1 MMKHAAE
8 MGWQVE
14 QDNTGQ
20 YVIYTGIPE
29 GAPEVAQQYAHEHGY
44 EIDSDNYGSIIL
56 YTGIHAP
63 DVRLCSVTLKYA
75 GNKEREVEVWCS
87 NDYLNL
93 SQHPEVT
100 KTSIEVINELG
111 TGSGG
116 TRNIS
121 GTSTYHVDLERLI
134 ADLHRKESALLFPSA
149 YTANQST
156 LWTLCKNMEGIEVF
170 SDELNHASL
179 IQGIK
184 NADVVT
190 HIFRHNDTEH
200 LEELLNTANAN
211 TPKLIVFESLYSMEG
226 LRSPLQK
233 IIDIAKK
240 YNALTYLDEVHS
252 VGLYGPEGRGIT
264 AEKGLE
270 DEIDIINGTLSKSFG
285 QMGGYVAA
293 NADIIDYIRSFAPG
307 FIFTSSMNPS
317 IAAASITSIKIAMSS
332 EDLRENIRINSDRI
346 RTGLRELQIPFL
358 ENDSHIIPIH
368 LYDPRLCKEAANL
381 LLEKHGIYI
390 QPIFYPT
397 VPKGDERFR
406 VTITPRHEASDIDHF
421 LDALDDVWKQMDLK
435 RSDSDEEEKSAVSR
449 IY

>member
-1 MMKHAAE
+1 MNYKKFFSDELVSLKSQGLYRKFRAINRNKSSFPKATE
-8 MGWQVE
+8 RFE
-14 QDNTGQ
+14 GQ
-20 YVIYTGIPE
+20 
-29 GAPEVAQQYAHEHGY
+29 
-44 EIDSDNYGSIIL
+44 
-56 YTGIHAP
+56 
-63 DVRLCSVTLKYA
+63 
-75 GNKEREVEVWCS
+75 EREVEVWCS

-93 SQHPEVT
+93 SQHPQVT

-121 GTSTYHVDLERLI
+121 GTSTYHVDLENLL
-134 ADLHRKESALLFPSA
+134 ADLHNKESALLFPSA

-156 LWTLCKNMEGIEVF
+156 LWTLCKNLEGVEIF

-184 NADVVT
+184 NANVECHV
-190 HIFRHNDTEH
+190 FRHNDTEH
-200 LEELLNTANAN
+200 LEELINNANAN
-211 TPKLIVFESLYSMEG
+211 SPKIIVFESLYSMEG

-233 IIDIAKK
+233 IIEIAKK
-240 YNALTYLDEVHS
+240 YSALTYLDEVHS

-270 DEIDIINGTLSKSFG
+270 DDIDIINGTLSKAFG

-293 NADIIDYIRSFAPG
+293 SADIIDYIRSFAPG

-317 IAAASITSIKIAMSS
+317 VAAASITSIKVAMES
-332 EDLRENIRINSDRI
+332 EDLRENIRVNSDRI
-346 RTGLRELQIPFL
+346 RKGLRDLQIPFL

-381 LLEKHGIYI
+381 LLERHGIYI
-390 QPIFYPT
+390 QPIFFPT

-406 VTITPRHEASDIDHF
+406 VTITPRHEANDINNF
-421 LDALDDVWKQMDLK
+421 LNALDDVWNTMDLR
-435 RSDSDEEEKSAVSR
+435 RSDTIGQEKPALSR

>member
-1 MMKHAAE
+1 MNYKKFFSDELISLKSQGLYRKFRAINRNKSSFPKATE
-8 MGWQVE
+8 RF
-14 QDNTGQ
+14 
-20 YVIYTGIPE
+20 E
-29 GAPEVAQQYAHEHGY
+29 GKQ
-44 EIDSDNYGSIIL
+44 
-56 YTGIHAP
+56 
-63 DVRLCSVTLKYA
+63 
-75 GNKEREVEVWCS
+75 REVEVWCS

-100 KTSIEVINELG
+100 KTSVEVINELG

-121 GTSTYHVDLERLI
+121 GTSTYHVDLETLL
-134 ADLHRKESALLFPSA
+134 ADLHNKEAALLFPSA

-156 LWTLCKNMEGIEVF
+156 LWTLCKNLEGVEIF

-184 NADVVT
+184 NANVECHV
-190 HIFRHNDTEH
+190 FRHNDTEH
-200 LEELLNTANAN
+200 LEELIYNANADS
-211 TPKLIVFESLYSMEG
+211 PKIIVFESLYSMEG

-233 IIDIAKK
+233 IIEIAKK

-270 DEIDIINGTLSKSFG
+270 DGIDIINGTLSKAFG

-293 NADIIDYIRSFAPG
+293 NSDIIDYIRSFAPG

-317 IAAASITSIKIAMSS
+317 IAAASITSIKIAMAS
-332 EDLRENIRINSDRI
+332 EDLRDNIRINSDRI
-346 RTGLRELQIPFL
+346 RLGLRDLQIPFL

-390 QPIFYPT
+390 QTIFYPT
-397 VPKGDERFR
+397 VPKGDARFR
-406 VTITPRHEASDIDHF
+406 VTITPRHDASDIQHF
-421 LDALDDVWKQMDLK
+421 LDALDDVWTTLDLK
-435 RSDSDEEEKSAVSR
+435 RSDSLEEEKPTVAR

>member
-1 MMKHAAE
+1 MNYKKFFSDELVSLKSQGLYRKFRAINRNKSSFPKATE
-8 MGWQVE
+8 RF
-14 QDNTGQ
+14 
-20 YVIYTGIPE
+20 E
-29 GAPEVAQQYAHEHGY
+29 G
-44 EIDSDNYGSIIL
+44 
-56 YTGIHAP
+56 
-63 DVRLCSVTLKYA
+63 
-75 GNKEREVEVWCS
+75 KEREVEVWCS

-121 GTSTYHVDLERLI
+121 GTSTYHVDLERLL

-270 DEIDIINGTLSKSFG
+270 DEIDIINGTLSKSYG

-317 IAAASITSIKIAMSS
+317 IAAASITSIMIAMSS
-332 EDLRENIRINSDRI
+332 EDLREKIRINSDRI
-346 RTGLRELQIPFL
+346 RAGLRELQIPFL

-421 LDALDDVWKQMDLK
+421 LDAIDDVWKQMDLR
-435 RSDSDEEEKSAVSR
+435 RSDSTEEEKPAVSR

>member
-1 MMKHAAE
+1 MNYKKFFSDELVSLKSQGLYRKFRAINRNKASFPKATE
-8 MGWQVE
+8 RF
-14 QDNTGQ
+14 
-20 YVIYTGIPE
+20 E
-29 GAPEVAQQYAHEHGY
+29 G
-44 EIDSDNYGSIIL
+44 
-56 YTGIHAP
+56 
-63 DVRLCSVTLKYA
+63 
-75 GNKEREVEVWCS
+75 KEREVEVWCS

-121 GTSTYHVDLERLI
+121 GTSTYHVDLERLL

-270 DEIDIINGTLSKSFG
+270 DEIDIINGTLSKSYG

-346 RTGLRELQIPFL
+346 RAGLRELQIPFL

-421 LDALDDVWKQMDLK
+421 LDALDDVWKQMDLR
-435 RSDSDEEEKSAVSR
+435 RSDSAEEEKSAVSR

>member
-1 MMKHAAE
+1 MNYKKFFSDELVSLKSQGLYRKFRAINRNKSSFPKATE
-8 MGWQVE
+8 RF
-14 QDNTGQ
+14 
-20 YVIYTGIPE
+20 E
-29 GAPEVAQQYAHEHGY
+29 G
-44 EIDSDNYGSIIL
+44 
-56 YTGIHAP
+56 
-63 DVRLCSVTLKYA
+63 
-75 GNKEREVEVWCS
+75 KEREVEVWCS

-121 GTSTYHVDLERLI
+121 GTSTYHVDLERLL

-233 IIDIAKK
+233 ILDIAKK

-270 DEIDIINGTLSKSFG
+270 DEIDIINGTLSKSYG

-332 EDLRENIRINSDRI
+332 EDLRDNIRINSDRI
-346 RTGLRELQIPFL
+346 RAGLRELQIPFL

>member
-1 MMKHAAE
+1 MNYKKFFSDELISLKSQGLYRKFRAINRNKSSFPKATE
-8 MGWQVE
+8 RF
-14 QDNTGQ
+14 
-20 YVIYTGIPE
+20 E
-29 GAPEVAQQYAHEHGY
+29 G
-44 EIDSDNYGSIIL
+44 
-56 YTGIHAP
+56 
-63 DVRLCSVTLKYA
+63 R
-75 GNKEREVEVWCS
+75 EREVEVWCS

-100 KTSIEVINELG
+100 KTSVDVINRLG

-121 GTSTYHVDLERLI
+121 GTSTYHVDLEQLL

-184 NADVVT
+184 NADAET

-233 IIDIAKK
+233 IIEIAKK

-270 DEIDIINGTLSKSFG
+270 DDIDIINGTLSKSFG

-332 EDLRENIRINSDRI
+332 EDLRDNIRINSDRI
-346 RTGLRELQIPFL
+346 RKGLRDLEIPFL

-421 LDALDDVWKQMDLK
+421 LDALDDVWKQMDLR
-435 RSDSDEEEKSAVSR
+435 RSDSAEEEKSAVSR

>member
-1 MMKHAAE
+1 MNYKKFFSDELISLKSQGLYRKFRAINRNKSSFPKATE
-8 MGWQVE
+8 RF
-14 QDNTGQ
+14 
-20 YVIYTGIPE
+20 E
-29 GAPEVAQQYAHEHGY
+29 G
-44 EIDSDNYGSIIL
+44 
-56 YTGIHAP
+56 
-63 DVRLCSVTLKYA
+63 
-75 GNKEREVEVWCS
+75 KEREVEVWCS

-93 SQHPEVT
+93 SQHPQVT
-100 KTSIEVINELG
+100 RTSVEVINQLG

-121 GTSTYHVDLERLI
+121 GTSTYHVDLENLL
-134 ADLHRKESALLFPSA
+134 AELHQKESALLFPSA

-156 LWTLCKNMEGIEVF
+156 LWTLCKNMEGVEVF

-200 LEELLNTANAN
+200 LEELLKTANAN
-211 TPKLIVFESLYSMEG
+211 SPKIIVFESLYSMEG

-233 IIDIAKK
+233 IIEIARK

-264 AEKGLE
+264 AEKGF
-270 DEIDIINGTLSKSFG
+270 DQDIDIINGTLSKSFG

-293 NADIIDYIRSFAPG
+293 NSDIIDYIRSFAPG

-317 IAAASITSIKIAMSS
+317 IAAASITAINIAKKA
-332 EDLRENIRINSDRI
+332 EDLRENIRHNSARI
-346 RTGLRELQIPFL
+346 RKGLTDLEIPFL

-368 LYDPRLCKEAANL
+368 LYDPRLCKEAANM

-406 VTITPRHEASDIDHF
+406 VTITPRHEAGDIDHF
-421 LDALDDVWKQMDLK
+421 LEALDDVWKTLDLK
-435 RSDSDEEEKSAVSR
+435 RSDLSTEERTSVSR

>member
-1 MMKHAAE
+1 MNYKKFFSDELVSLKSQGLYRKFRAINRNKSSFPKATE
-8 MGWQVE
+8 RF
-14 QDNTGQ
+14 
-20 YVIYTGIPE
+20 E
-29 GAPEVAQQYAHEHGY
+29 G
-44 EIDSDNYGSIIL
+44 
-56 YTGIHAP
+56 
-63 DVRLCSVTLKYA
+63 
-75 GNKEREVEVWCS
+75 KEREVEVWCS

-121 GTSTYHVDLERLI
+121 GTSTYHVDLERLL

-190 HIFRHNDTEH
+190 HIFRHNNTEH

-270 DEIDIINGTLSKSFG
+270 DEIDIINGTLSKSYG

-332 EDLRENIRINSDRI
+332 EDLRDNIRINSDRI
-346 RTGLRELQIPFL
+346 RAGLRELQIPFL

-435 RSDSDEEEKSAVSR
+435 RSDSDQEEKSAVSR

>member
-1 MMKHAAE
+1 MNYKKFFSDELVSLKSQGLYRKFRAINRNKSSFPKATE
-8 MGWQVE
+8 RFE
-14 QDNTGQ
+14 GQ
-20 YVIYTGIPE
+20 
-29 GAPEVAQQYAHEHGY
+29 Q
-44 EIDSDNYGSIIL
+44 
-56 YTGIHAP
+56 
-63 DVRLCSVTLKYA
+63 
-75 GNKEREVEVWCS
+75 REVEVWCS

-100 KTSIEVINELG
+100 KTSIDVINELG

-121 GTSTYHVDLERLI
+121 GTSTYHVDLENLL
-134 ADLHRKESALLFPSA
+134 ADLHNKESALLFPSA

-156 LWTLCKNMEGIEVF
+156 LWTLCKNLEGVEIF

-184 NADVVT
+184 NANVECHV
-190 HIFRHNDTEH
+190 FRHNDTDH
-200 LEELLNTANAN
+200 LEELINNANADS
-211 TPKLIVFESLYSMEG
+211 PKIIVFESLYSMEG

-233 IIDIAKK
+233 IIEIAKK

-252 VGLYGPEGRGIT
+252 VGLYGPQGRGIT

-270 DEIDIINGTLSKSFG
+270 DEIDIINGTLSKAFG

-293 NADIIDYIRSFAPG
+293 SADIIDYIRSFAPG

-317 IAAASITSIKIAMSS
+317 VAAASITSIKVAMES
-332 EDLRENIRINSDRI
+332 EDLRENIRVNSDRI
-346 RTGLRELQIPFL
+346 RAGLRDLKIPFL

-390 QPIFYPT
+390 QPIFFPT

-406 VTITPRHEASDIDHF
+406 VTITPRHEASDIDNF
-421 LDALDDVWKQMDLK
+421 LSALDDVWTTMDLK
-435 RSDSDEEEKSAVSR
+435 RSDSIEEEKPAVSR

>member
-1 MMKHAAE
+1 MNYKKFFSDELVSLKSQGLYRKFRAINRNKSSFPKATE
-8 MGWQVE
+8 RFE
-14 QDNTGQ
+14 GQ
-20 YVIYTGIPE
+20 
-29 GAPEVAQQYAHEHGY
+29 
-44 EIDSDNYGSIIL
+44 
-56 YTGIHAP
+56 
-63 DVRLCSVTLKYA
+63 
-75 GNKEREVEVWCS
+75 EREVEVWCS

-121 GTSTYHVDLERLI
+121 GTSTYHVDLENLL
-134 ADLHRKESALLFPSA
+134 ADLHNKESALLFPSA

-156 LWTLCKNMEGIEVF
+156 LWTLCKNLEGVEIF

-184 NADVVT
+184 NANVECHV
-190 HIFRHNDTEH
+190 FRHNDTEH
-200 LEELLNTANAN
+200 LEELINNANAN
-211 TPKLIVFESLYSMEG
+211 SPKIIVFESLYSMEG

-233 IIDIAKK
+233 IIEIAKK
-240 YNALTYLDEVHS
+240 YSALTYLDEVHS

-270 DEIDIINGTLSKSFG
+270 DDIDIINGTLSKAFG

-293 NADIIDYIRSFAPG
+293 SADIIDYIRSFAPG

-317 IAAASITSIKIAMSS
+317 VAAASITSIKVAMESD
-332 EDLRENIRINSDRI
+332 DLRENIRVNSDRI
-346 RTGLRELQIPFL
+346 RKGLRDLQIPFL

-381 LLEKHGIYI
+381 LLERHGIYI
-390 QPIFYPT
+390 QPIFFPT

-406 VTITPRHEASDIDHF
+406 VTITPRHEANDINNF
-421 LDALDDVWKQMDLK
+421 LNALDDVWNTMDLR
-435 RSDSDEEEKSAVSR
+435 RSDTIGQEKPALSR

>member
-1 MMKHAAE
+1 MNYKKFFSDELISLKSQGLYRKFRAINRNKSSFPKATE
-8 MGWQVE
+8 RF
-14 QDNTGQ
+14 
-20 YVIYTGIPE
+20 E
-29 GAPEVAQQYAHEHGY
+29 G
-44 EIDSDNYGSIIL
+44 
-56 YTGIHAP
+56 
-63 DVRLCSVTLKYA
+63 
-75 GNKEREVEVWCS
+75 KEREVEVWCS

-93 SQHPEVT
+93 SQHPQVT
-100 KTSIEVINELG
+100 RTSVEVINQLG

-121 GTSTYHVDLERLI
+121 GTSTYHVDLENLL
-134 ADLHRKESALLFPSA
+134 AELHQKESALLFPSV

-156 LWTLCKNMEGIEVF
+156 LWTLCKNMEGVEVF

-200 LEELLNTANAN
+200 LEELLKTANAN
-211 TPKLIVFESLYSMEG
+211 SPKIIVFESLYSMEG

-233 IIDIAKK
+233 IIEIARK

-264 AEKGLE
+264 AEKGL
-270 DEIDIINGTLSKSFG
+270 DQDIDIINGTLSKSFG

-293 NADIIDYIRSFAPG
+293 NSDIIDYIRSFAPG

-317 IAAASITSIKIAMSS
+317 IAAASITAINIAKKA
-332 EDLRENIRINSDRI
+332 EDLRENIRHNSARI
-346 RTGLRELQIPFL
+346 RKGLTDLEIPFL

-368 LYDPRLCKEAANL
+368 LYDPRLCKEAANM

-406 VTITPRHEASDIDHF
+406 VTITPRHEAGDIDHF
-421 LDALDDVWKQMDLK
+421 LEALDDVWKTLDLK
-435 RSDSDEEEKSAVSR
+435 RSDLSTEERTSVSR

>member
-1 MMKHAAE
+1 MNYKKFFSDELVSLKSQGLYRKFRAINRNKSSFPKATE
-8 MGWQVE
+8 RF
-14 QDNTGQ
+14 
-20 YVIYTGIPE
+20 E
-29 GAPEVAQQYAHEHGY
+29 G
-44 EIDSDNYGSIIL
+44 
-56 YTGIHAP
+56 
-63 DVRLCSVTLKYA
+63 
-75 GNKEREVEVWCS
+75 KEREVEVWCS

-121 GTSTYHVDLERLI
+121 GTSTYHVDLERLL

-346 RTGLRELQIPFL
+346 RAGLRELKIPFL

>member
-1 MMKHAAE
+1 MNYKKFFSDELVSLKSQGLYRKFRAINRNKSSFPKATE
-8 MGWQVE
+8 RFE
-14 QDNTGQ
+14 GQ
-20 YVIYTGIPE
+20 
-29 GAPEVAQQYAHEHGY
+29 
-44 EIDSDNYGSIIL
+44 
-56 YTGIHAP
+56 
-63 DVRLCSVTLKYA
+63 
-75 GNKEREVEVWCS
+75 EREVEVWCS

-121 GTSTYHVDLERLI
+121 GTSTYHVDLENLL
-134 ADLHRKESALLFPSA
+134 ADLHNKESALLFPSA

-156 LWTLCKNMEGIEVF
+156 LWTLCKNLEGVEIF

-184 NADVVT
+184 NANVECHV
-190 HIFRHNDTEH
+190 FRHNDTEH
-200 LEELLNTANAN
+200 LEELINNANAN
-211 TPKLIVFESLYSMEG
+211 SPKIIVFESLYSMEG

-233 IIDIAKK
+233 IIEIAKK
-240 YNALTYLDEVHS
+240 YSALTYLDEVHS

-270 DEIDIINGTLSKSFG
+270 NDIDIINGTLSKAFG

-293 NADIIDYIRSFAPG
+293 SADIIDYIRSFAPG

-317 IAAASITSIKIAMSS
+317 VAAASITSIKVAMES
-332 EDLRENIRINSDRI
+332 EDLRENIRVNSDRI
-346 RTGLRELQIPFL
+346 RKGLRDLQIPFL

-381 LLEKHGIYI
+381 LLERHGIYI
-390 QPIFYPT
+390 QPIFFPT

-406 VTITPRHEASDIDHF
+406 VTITPRHEANDINNF
-421 LDALDDVWKQMDLK
+421 LNALDDVWNTMDLR
-435 RSDSDEEEKSAVSR
+435 RSDTIGQEKPALSR

>member
-1 MMKHAAE
+1 MNYKKFFSDELISLKSQGLYRKFRAINRNKSSFPKATE
-8 MGWQVE
+8 RF
-14 QDNTGQ
+14 
-20 YVIYTGIPE
+20 E
-29 GAPEVAQQYAHEHGY
+29 GNQ
-44 EIDSDNYGSIIL
+44 
-56 YTGIHAP
+56 
-63 DVRLCSVTLKYA
+63 
-75 GNKEREVEVWCS
+75 REVEVWCS

-121 GTSTYHVDLERLI
+121 GTSTYHVDLEQLL

-156 LWTLCKNMEGIEVF
+156 LWTLCKNLEGVEIF

-184 NADVVT
+184 NANVECHV
-190 HIFRHNDTEH
+190 FRHNDTEH
-200 LEELLNTANAN
+200 LEELINNANADS
-211 TPKLIVFESLYSMEG
+211 PKIIVFESLYSMEG

-233 IIDIAKK
+233 IIEIAKK

-270 DEIDIINGTLSKSFG
+270 DDIDIINGTLSKAFG

-293 NADIIDYIRSFAPG
+293 SADIIDYIRSFAPG

-317 IAAASITSIKIAMSS
+317 VAAASITSIKISMES
-332 EDLRENIRINSDRI
+332 EVLRENIRVNSDHI
-346 RTGLRELQIPFL
+346 RLGLRDLQIPFL

-368 LYDPRLCKEAANL
+368 LYDPRICKEAANL

-390 QPIFYPT
+390 QPIFHPT

-406 VTITPRHEASDIDHF
+406 VTITPRHEASDINHF
-421 LDALDDVWKQMDLK
+421 LDAIDDVWKTMGLK
-435 RSDSDEEEKSAVSR
+435 RSDAAEEDKPAVSR